1 MYAHVCLVKQKV
13 DWHSTLLSAG
23 YFLPHCKSETERW
36 SNCGELTCSPLFILS
51 FSRGRLRLGA
61 PVEKGHSAS
70 MSRSWRLERSITI
83 YMLIFDSSLLPDA
96 HTLVQRYKTLVLW
109 VLSRTERNLRMEEL
123 TSRSHSR
130 MFIQPLRHFFMSQGE
145 KNRFLSFFQYMFTWT
160 VLETFLLVK
169 FLTLQR
175 HLNYENTS

>member
-36 SNCGELTCSPLFILS
+36 SNCGELTCSPPFILS

-61 PVEKGHSAS
+61 PVEKGHSVS

-145 KNRFLSFFQYMFTWT
+145 KQISFFFFSTCSHELSWKHFY
-160 VLETFLLVK
+160 LSNSLLYRDV
-169 FLTLQR
+169 
-175 HLNYENTS
+175 

>member
-61 PVEKGHSAS
+61 PVEKGHSVS

-130 MFIQPLRHFFMSQGE
+130 MFIQPLRHFFYVPGG
-145 KNRFLSFFQYMFTWT
+145 KKLISFFFSVHVHMNCLGNISTCQIPYFT
-160 VLETFLLVK
+160 ETF
-169 FLTLQR
+169 
-175 HLNYENTS
+175 